1 MPTLSIAIQ
10 KGGSGKTTTVV
21 NLAAALVRF
30 GRKVL
35 VVDADPQANL
45 TSSLGLADEP
55 EPNLY
60 HLLKRA
66 GEGADIDVPGA
77 IIHTKIGVDLLP
89 ATLELA
95 AAEMEL
101 VSVYGREHLLAHIL
115 SMVKDRYDFII
126 IDCPPSIGILT
137 VNALVASEF
146 VIMPLQP
153 EFLPMKGLR
162 SFMRSMEIV
171 RQRLNRHLELLG
183 IVMSRYDER
192 RLMNRQIARELEAEF
207 GDKVFKSRIRS
218 NIAIAKAQEQ
228 GVDIFTFDQHA
239 AAAHDYRHF
248 ALEFVLKIAP
258 KP

>member
-1 MPTLSIAIQ
+1 MILSIAIQ

-45 TSSLGLADEP
+45 SSSLGLADEP

-60 HLLKRA
+60 HLLRVA
-66 GEGADIDVPGA
+66 GDAGDMDVQGA
-77 IIHTKIGVDLLP
+77 IVRTAIGVDLLP
-89 ATLELA
+89 ASLELA
-95 AAEMEL
+95 ASEKEL
-101 VSVYGREHLLAHIL
+101 VSMYGREHLLTHIL
-115 SMVKDRYDFII
+115 SMVKNDYDFII
-126 IDCPPSIGILT
+126 IDCPPSIGLLT
-137 VNALVASEF
+137 ANALAASDY

-162 SFMRSMEIV
+162 SFLRSMDVV
-171 RQRLNRHLELLG
+171 RQRLNRRLELLG
-183 IVMSRYDER
+183 IILSRYDER

-207 GDKVFKSRIRS
+207 GDKVFKSKIRS

-228 GVDIFTFDQHA
+228 GVDIFTFDENA

-248 ALEFVLKIAP
+248 ALEFVLKIES
-258 KP
+258 KG